1 MCAGVR
7 LCMSM
12 SSVLSVYLSVR
23 LFVLC
28 VCRLVHV
35 FCLSMCRSI
44 LRVCSWWV
52 HVRVRLLVPPSLCLC
67 VSHRFIRVLVC
78 LAVRISVY
86 LSVRPFCTFRRLP
99 NRGLASQRSNPDL
112 TPRSH
117 PNPSHRAGH
126 TGLVLRDLACDSL
139 AARRRPCLRLPLMQL
154 SNGPACCC
162 SSGSSAA
169 ALPAAAPLVAQ

>member
-1 MCAGVR
+1 
-7 LCMSM
+7 MSCPCTYP
-12 SSVLSVYLSVR
+12 SVYL
-23 LFVLC
+23 F
-28 VCRLVHV
+28 
-35 FCLSMCRSI
+35 
-44 LRVCSWWV
+44 
-52 HVRVRLLVPPSLCLC
+52 C
-67 VSHRFIRVLVC
+67 VSVGLSTCSVCPCVGPSSVSVLGGYMCVFVCWYPLPLPVCLNCLIRVLVC

-86 LSVRPFCTFRRLP
+86 LSARLFCTFRRLP

-139 AARRRPCLRLPLMQL
+139 AARRRPCMRLPLMQL

-162 SSGSSAA
+162 SSCSSTA